1 MNLGFYH
8 TLKLSIGLPV
18 LVFLLATTLGSWA
31 LWKNY
36 EGTRRL
42 AEADIPLEHAINEMY
57 AQGLQMG
64 QALRNIALDHSN
76 KQGRDN
82 FSKAS
87 VSYDEAAERAA
98 KLAKTPE
105 YSEPLAEIASLRIKH
120 KDAQQRVLQLIETDG
135 AAALQV
141 LVKQETVAWREMR
154 TKLLDL
160 RKLGTTAG
168 EVSRADMMAR
178 GHLFMLI
185 NIVLGTAALLCAIV
199 TFAWLARRVNRE
211 LGGEP
216 AVAGMTMRAI
226 AAGDL
231 SCHVDVAKGD
241 THSLMAAVRDT
252 VAALQRLVGEVRK
265 GVDEVRSAATS
276 IAEGNQ
282 LLSDRTEQAAS
293 SLEETAATMEQFT
306 ATIQA
311 NNSHVGEARSM
322 IGEAT
327 RAANQGRA
335 VFDQFVGTMTEIS
348 HSSRKISDI
357 IGVIDGIAFQTN
369 ILALNAAVEAA
380 RAGEQGRGF
389 AVVAS
394 EVRSLAGRSA
404 TAAREIKA
412 LIEDSVHKVDDGSRL
427 VVDAERWMK
436 DIAGHVGAVNEV
448 VERISVASQE
458 QAEGIQ
464 QVNAA
469 VIQLD
474 QTTQQNSAMV
484 EAGAQAATRLQ
495 AQAERLTD
503 AVSVFKQ

>member
-1 MNLGFYH
+1 MKLGFYQ
-8 TLKLSIGLPV
+8 TLRVSIGLPV
-18 LVFLLATTLGSWA
+18 LVFLIATALGSWA
-31 LWKNY
+31 HWRNY
-36 EGTRRL
+36 EGTKRL
-42 AEADIPLEHAINEMY
+42 AEVDIPLEHAITEMY

-64 QALRNIALDHSN
+64 QALRNIALDPSN

-82 FSKAS
+82 FAKAS
-87 VSYDEAAERAA
+87 ATYDDAAALAA
-98 KLAKTPE
+98 TLARTPE
-105 YSEPLAEIASLRIKH
+105 YASPLKDIADLRTRH
-120 KDAQQRVLQLIETDG
+120 KEAQQRVLQLIDTDS

-160 RKLGTTAG
+160 RKLGAAAG
-168 EVSRADMMAR
+168 DASRADMMAR
-178 GHLFMLI
+178 GHFFMWL
-185 NIVLGTAALLCAIV
+185 NIALGVMALLCAV
-199 TFAWLARRVNRE
+199 VAFAWLARRVHEE

-216 AVAGMTMRAI
+216 AVAGDAMRAI

-231 SCHVDVAKGD
+231 SRRVNVPTTD
-241 THSLMAAVRDT
+241 THSLLASVRDT
-252 VAALQRLVGEVRK
+252 VVALQALVGEVRK
-265 GVDEVRSAATS
+265 GVDEVRGAATG

-293 SLEETAATMEQFT
+293 SLEETAATMEEFT

-311 NNSHVGEARSM
+311 NNGHINEARTM
-322 IGEAT
+322 IGEAA
-327 RAANQGRA
+327 RAATQGRT
-335 VFDQFVGTMTEIS
+335 VVDQFVGTMSEIS
-348 HSSRKISDI
+348 GSSRKIGDI

-412 LIEDSVHKVDDGSRL
+412 LIEDSVRKVDEGSRL
-427 VVDAERWMK
+427 VVDAERSIK
-436 DIAGHVGAVNEV
+436 DIATHVNAVNEV

-469 VIQLD
+469 VMQLD
-474 QTTQQNSAMV
+474 STTQQNAAMV
-484 EAGAQAATRLQ
+484 EAGAQAATHLRS
-495 AQAERLTD
+495 QAERL
-503 AVSVFKQ
+503 AGAISVFKQ